1 MQLLYPRDVYTIHT
15 NLSIVETTCSLKL
28 FIVNIYSEKIC
39 EYTLC
44 YVTIVTYMLVVSGW
58 YYDQAKTIQCA
69 DMIFK
74 IN

>member
-1 MQLLYPRDVYTIHT
+1 MDSTLH
-15 NLSIVETTCSLKL
+15 
-28 FIVNIYSEKIC
+28 FYSEKIC
-39 EYTLC
+39 EYNLC
-44 YVTIVTYMLVVSGW
+44 YVTRYMFVVQVMSGW